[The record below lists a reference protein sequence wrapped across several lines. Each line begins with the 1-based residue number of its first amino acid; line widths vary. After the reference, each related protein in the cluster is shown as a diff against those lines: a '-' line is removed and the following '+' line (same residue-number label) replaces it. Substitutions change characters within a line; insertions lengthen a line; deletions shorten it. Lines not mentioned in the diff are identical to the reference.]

1 MNASILEK
9 NIANGVINAELN
21 ELFEKFF
28 QAKVYAGMDIRH
40 NTTPIKITIKVLNP
54 IEVIGE
60 NKFGSIQLQNM
71 IAQRLNVPV
80 NNIQVV
86 FEKIMDRGLE
96 PAFHCEEL
104 RLAFLDNKSY
114 KRTVNSIIKNARA
127 SGAQGVMIRVAGKI
141 KGQRARAVK
150 YSDGYFIQSGHSAK
164 EYLRF
169 AKSQAKLK
177 QGTIGIQVC
186 IMLPY
191 DVEGVRGPC
200 SVISDRITILEPKV
214 FN

>member
-1 MNASILEK
+1 MSTEILK
-9 NIANGVINAELN
+9 KYIANGLIDAELN

-40 NTTPIKITIKVLNP
+40 NTTPMKITIKVLNP
-54 IEVIGE
+54 QEVIGE

-71 IAQRLNVPV
+71 ISQRLNVPV
-80 NNIQVV
+80 SNIQVV

-104 RLAFLDNKSY
+104 RLAFADNKPY
-114 KRTVNSIIKNARA
+114 KRVINSIIKNSRA

-141 KGQRARAVK
+141 KGQRAKAIK
-150 YSDGYFIQSGHSAK
+150 YFDGYFIQSGHSAK
-164 EYLRF
+164 EYLRSS
-169 AKSQAKLK
+169 KSQAKLK

-186 IMLPY
+186 IMLPH
-191 DVEGVRGPC
+191 DAEGVRGP
-200 SVISDRITILEPKV
+200 SAIISDRITIIEPKA